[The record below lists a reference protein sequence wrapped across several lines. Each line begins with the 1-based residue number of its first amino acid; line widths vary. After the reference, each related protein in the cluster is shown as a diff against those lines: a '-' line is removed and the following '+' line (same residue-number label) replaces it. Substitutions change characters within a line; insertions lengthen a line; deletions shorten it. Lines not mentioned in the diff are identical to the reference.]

1 MSNTPS
7 LLSRSGCWVSLPR
20 LSIAQ
25 QHALN
30 KRRFRLIGI
39 ATFCSRSGH
48 ARGFREKSALQKRI
62 ARKRKNMNLNIWQI
76 LVLALLQGVT
86 ELFPISSLGHTV
98 ILPGLL
104 GWGDLVRNQ
113 QFLSLVVALHLGTSI
128 ALVVYFWRDWY
139 QVGRTLVVSVKQGE
153 IRTGTQ
159 EWVGWLIIIGC
170 IPAGLLGVSLE
181 TPLKQLF
188 AAPLVAASFLVVN
201 GCLLFVGEVLRR
213 RAERQG
219 VSAPTERRGGHLG
232 QIAPQQWEGGGLS
245 VDQQETRPLPSRM
258 FESSP
263 GEASVLTVTSP
274 DLSPEP
280 RAVQAR
286 PLADLSWKEAL
297 LVGLAQALARIPGI
311 SRSGVTM
318 VAGLGVRLSHED
330 AARYSFLLGTP
341 LIGAAA
347 ILEVPQLFGLP
358 ATTLLLVL
366 IGMGVSGV
374 AALLSIKFLLKYFE
388 TGRLYPFAYYCWG
401 VGLLSLM
408 LLLTMR

>member
-1 MSNTPS
+1 
-7 LLSRSGCWVSLPR
+7 
-20 LSIAQ
+20 
-25 QHALN
+25 
-30 KRRFRLIGI
+30 
-39 ATFCSRSGH
+39 
-48 ARGFREKSALQKRI
+48 
-62 ARKRKNMNLNIWQI
+62 MNLTIWQI

-113 QFLSLVVALHLGTSI
+113 QFLPLVVALHLGTSI

-139 QVGRTLVVSVKQGE
+139 QVGRTLVVSIKQGE

-170 IPAGLLGVSLE
+170 IPAGLLGVTLE

-188 AAPLVAASFLVVN
+188 ATPLVAASFLVVN
-201 GCLLFVGEVLRR
+201 GCILFVGEVLRR
-213 RAERQG
+213 RAERR
-219 VSAPTERRGGHLG
+219 VMSSPTERQRG
-232 QIAPQQWEGGGLS
+232 QIASQTWEGVSLP
-245 VDQQETRPLPSRM
+245 VDQQETRPLLLRM
-258 FESSP
+258 FEPSS
-263 GEASVLTVTSP
+263 EASSVLIATSSEQRP
-274 DLSPEP
+274 VPLTG
-280 RAVQAR
+280 QMR

-297 LVGLAQALARIPGI
+297 LIGLAQALALIPGI

-358 ATTLLLVL
+358 ATTLLMVL

-374 AALLSIKFLLKYFE
+374 AAFLSTKFLLKYFE

-401 VGLLSLM
+401 AGLLSL
-408 LLLTMR
+408 LLFLTIR